1 MKTLPLHSLPPDRM
15 SAMTSQAVREVRSTR
30 VEQARGNWQGYDP
43 TVSDGCGAMTVVAV
57 IVVAVA
63 IYGGLF
69 LLWI

>member
-1 MKTLPLHSLPPDRM
+1 MKTLPIHTIPAARM
-15 SAMTSQAVREVRSTR
+15 SAMTSQAVREVRASR

-43 TVSDGCGAMTVVAV
+43 TVSDGCGAMAVVGV

-63 IYGGLF
+63 IYAGLF